1 VNTTL
6 PSTLVCIGDSIT
18 EAGFAP
24 LGWATLLRASLATR
38 SHGPWKL
45 VNAGVSGRHSGEML
59 DRLNEL
65 VLPHLPA
72 VALINL
78 GVNDA
83 YHQAWQQIPR
93 VSLGEFR
100 RNLTEMVRILRARN
114 SVPVLVVGHA
124 LRDSGIFVQGNG
136 RPQPENFAPYQA
148 AIRPLAAEL
157 MCACIDLPALA
168 AEAGEQPD
176 AFVREGDGVHLSPAG
191 QALYARLLEVGL
203 DDAGLLH

>member
-1 VNTTL
+1 MSKTL

-18 EAGFAP
+18 EAGFSP
-24 LGWATLLRASLATR
+24 LGWATPLRTSLATR
-38 SHGPWKL
+38 ARGPWNL

-72 VALINL
+72 LALINL
-78 GVNDA
+78 GVNDS

-100 RNLTEMVRILRARN
+100 RNLTEMVRILRARG
-114 SVPVLVVGHA
+114 SVPVLVVGHS

-136 RPQPENFAPYQA
+136 RPQPENYAPYQA
-148 AIRPLAAEL
+148 AVRPLAADL

-168 AEAGEQPD
+168 AQAGASPD
-176 AFVREGDGVHLSPAG
+176 AFVREGDGVHLSPEG
-191 QALYARLLEVGL
+191 QLLYARLLEAGL
-203 DDAGLLH
+203 DHAQLLD